1 MILFLHLPPSM
12 SASKEKRKIIE
23 NIKKGKHPTWNY
35 EQDLD
40 ENDVI
45 YHNRNQYVFYAEKN
59 VIFLV
64 TTEGNNVVF
73 ESSHWSDNP
82 EPDEEQVK
90 HHITRL
96 FAMLLKDYYKAGV
109 SIQIV

>member
-1 MILFLHLPPSM
+1 MILFLHLPSPM

-45 YHNRNQYVFYAEKN
+45 YHNRDQYVYAKKN

-64 TTEGNNVVF
+64 STEENNVVF

-82 EPDEEQVK
+82 KSDEEQVK

>member
-1 MILFLHLPPSM
+1 MILFLHLPSPM